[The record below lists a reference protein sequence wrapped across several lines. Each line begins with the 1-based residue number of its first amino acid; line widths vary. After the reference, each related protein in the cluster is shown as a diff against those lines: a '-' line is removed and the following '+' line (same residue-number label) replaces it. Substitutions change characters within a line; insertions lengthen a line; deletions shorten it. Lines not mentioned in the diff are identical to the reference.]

1 MTVGRDSHAMRA
13 LLIVLLAS
21 GACAPGTGGVRG
33 LSPPA
38 EEGEGVSLR
47 VHSDVAAARELDRE
61 GIRSYREGR
70 YVDAIRYFRAAY
82 RLGGPSSE
90 LWNIARTREK
100 IDDLEGAD
108 SAIQE
113 YLAKRDLSAQD
124 RAEADR
130 EGRAL
135 RARASVLTV
144 TTSPAGAV
152 VVIDGK
158 QTAGPTPVSVEVSA
172 GRHTI
177 AVRRDGH
184 ATEARPV
191 EARFGRAV
199 IVALDLLPASK

>member
-1 MTVGRDSHAMRA
+1 
-13 LLIVLLAS
+13 
-21 GACAPGTGGVRG
+21 
-33 LSPPA
+33 
-38 EEGEGVSLR
+38 VSIR
-47 VHSDVAAARELDRE
+47 SHSDVTAARELDRE

-70 YVDAIRYFRAAY
+70 YVDAIRYFRGAY

-144 TTSPAGAV
+144 TTSPAGAM
-152 VVIDGK
+152 VVIDGR
-158 QTAGPTPVSVEVSA
+158 QTAGPTPVSVEISA

-177 AVRRDGH
+177 AVRRDGY
-184 ATEARPV
+184 AADSRPL

-199 IVALDLLPASK
+199 IVALDLVRASK